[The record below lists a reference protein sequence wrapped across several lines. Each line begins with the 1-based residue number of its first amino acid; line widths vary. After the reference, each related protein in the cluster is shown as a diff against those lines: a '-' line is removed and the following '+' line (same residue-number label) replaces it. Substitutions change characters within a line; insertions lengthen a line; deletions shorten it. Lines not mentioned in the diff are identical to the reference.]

1 MVVLYEYVNFL
12 TIRVCPVGICYK
24 TPQNTRLSANRVWGK
39 WLNCNNF
46 TFVNC
51 SNVRKSWEI
60 CTLNIISTFVKCSN
74 DTFYWNLRWR
84 EKVMNN
90 HVCKSYTWWYKHS
103 NIMSTLSML
112 GFQRFLFLFFRRD
125 LEFKWMKPQFSFSS
139 RAKATHETNKLR
151 D

>member
-1 MVVLYEYVNFL
+1 M
-12 TIRVCPVGICYK
+12 RVSPVGICYK

-51 SNVRKSWEI
+51 SNVRESWEI

-74 DTFYWNLRWR
+74 DTFYWNLRWW

-90 HVCKSYTWWYKHS
+90 YLCKSYTWWYKHS
-103 NIMSTLSML
+103 NIMSTLPML
-112 GFQRFLFLFFRRD
+112 GVSEVFFISFLQKKRNLNEWNHSSHFLRVQRPH
-125 LEFKWMKPQFSFSS
+125 MKQ
-139 RAKATHETNKLR
+139 TN
-151 D
+151 

>member
-1 MVVLYEYVNFL
+1 M
-12 TIRVCPVGICYK
+12 RVSPVGICYK

-46 TFVNC
+46 TLVNC
-51 SNVRKSWEI
+51 SNVRESWEI

-74 DTFYWNLRWR
+74 DTFYRNLRWW

-90 HVCKSYTWWYKHS
+90 HLCKSYTWWYKHS
-103 NIMSTLSML
+103 NIMSTLPML
-112 GFQRFLFLFFRRD
+112 GVSEVFYFFSAKEE
-125 LEFKWMKPQFSFSS
+125 EFKRMKPQFSFSS

>member
-1 MVVLYEYVNFL
+1 M
-12 TIRVCPVGICYK
+12 RVSPVGICYK

-51 SNVRKSWEI
+51 SNVRESWEI

-74 DTFYWNLRWR
+74 DTFYWNLRWW

-90 HVCKSYTWWYKHS
+90 HLCKSYTWWYKHS
-103 NIMSTLSML
+103 NIMSTLPML
-112 GFQRFLFLFFRRD
+112 GVSEVFLISFLQKKRNLNEWNHSSHFLCVQRPH
-125 LEFKWMKPQFSFSS
+125 MKQ
-139 RAKATHETNKLR
+139 TN
-151 D
+151 

>member
-1 MVVLYEYVNFL
+1 M
-12 TIRVCPVGICYK
+12 GICYK

-90 HVCKSYTWWYKHS
+90 HVYKSYTWWYKHS

-125 LEFKWMKPQFSFSS
+125 LEFLIFFACKGHTW
-139 RAKATHETNKLR
+139 NKQIKRLILKLYHVLKSEISGQTP
-151 D
+151 